1 MDSSTLDAAQA
12 DFEELLPHI
21 QRLLNYRFRYLH
33 SEALQEAVQEG
44 TGLAWINFIR
54 ARQKGKSPGA
64 SPVAHYAAL
73 DVKCGRGVCG
83 ESSTD
88 VSAAKAQKMG
98 RSRVLNMGK
107 VPAGNGAS
115 EERWDLSKALSDRR
129 LWERPPERARVD
141 LDYQAFL
148 DGEDVDEQEARVFRL
163 LSEGYRTCE
172 IADQLGVSAPR
183 VCQVKNSL
191 GRKLKGFFG
200 PGIAH
205 LDGPGRL
212 PTSYVVAPQ
221 A

>member
-33 SEALQEAVQEG
+33 GEARQEAVQEG
-44 TGLAWINFIR
+44 TGLAWRNFIR

-88 VSAAKAQKMG
+88 VSAAKTQKMG
-98 RSRVLNMGK
+98 RTTVRNMNA
-107 VPAGNGAS
+107 VPCTGGS
-115 EERWDLSKALSDRR
+115 GQETWDLSQALSDRR
-129 LWERPPERARVD
+129 LWERPPEKARVD

-172 IADQLGVSAPR
+172 IADQLGVSDPR
-183 VCQVKNSL
+183 VCQIKNAL

-200 PGIAH
+200 PGVSH
-205 LDGPGRL
+205 PSGPAPL
-212 PTSYVVAPQ
+212 HSSYVSPP
-221 A
+221 